1 MEKIARSK
9 RAILFFIILFLGL
22 RSPQL
27 AVANKPDSKQGE
39 ERIARAIEVIK
50 ELTSLKEEGIP
61 ISLLKKAEGLAI
73 IPGVVKAAWGLGGQ
87 YGKGLAVAKMPD
99 GRWSNPLF
107 INLAGGSL
115 GFQAGVQK
123 ADVVLVFKRR
133 RSVEELAGNKI
144 TLGTDLSVAAGPVGR
159 SAEASTDLELEAEI
173 YSYSKSK
180 GLFAGISLK
189 GSTIKLAKDAN
200 KGFYGPD
207 INPEKILTEMLK
219 APEAAE
225 ELRQTLREL
234 VKNTN

>member
-1 MEKIARSK
+1 MEKTARSK
-9 RAILFFIILFLGL
+9 ITVLLFIILFLSVI
-22 RSPQL
+22 SPPP
-27 AVANKPDSKQGE
+27 AATDKPGSKQGE

-61 ISLLKKAEGLAI
+61 INLLKKAEGLAI

-87 YGKGLAVAKMPD
+87 YGKGLVVAKMPD
-99 GRWSNPLF
+99 GRWGNPLF

-115 GFQAGVQK
+115 GFQAGIQK
-123 ADVVLVFKRR
+123 ADLVLVFKRR
-133 RSVEELAGNKI
+133 RSVEQIAGNKI

-159 SAEASTDLELEAEI
+159 TAEASTDLELEAEI

-189 GSTIKLAKDAN
+189 GGTLRVAKDDNA
-200 KGFYGPD
+200 GFYGANV
-207 INPEKILTEMLK
+207 NPEKILTETVR

-225 ELRQTLREL
+225 KLRQTLSEL
-234 VKNTN
+234 VKNND

>member
-1 MEKIARSK
+1 MKKIDGSK
-9 RAILFFIILFLGL
+9 IAILFFIFLFLSL
-22 RSPQL
+22 MSSQL
-27 AVANKPDSKQGE
+27 AVADKPDSKQGE

-61 ISLLKKAEGLAI
+61 INLLKKAEGLAI

-87 YGKGLAVAKMPD
+87 HGKGLAVAKMPD

-107 INLAGGSL
+107 INLTGGSF

-159 SAEASTDLELEAEI
+159 SVEASTDLELEAEI
-173 YSYSKSK
+173 YSYSRSK
-180 GLFAGISLK
+180 GLFAGIALK

-200 KGFYGPD
+200 TGFYGPD
-207 INPEKILTEMLK
+207 INQEKILTEMVK

-225 ELRQTLREL
+225 KLRQILSEL
-234 VKNTN
+234 IKN